1 MCTHFTLLS
10 FLEYYDYIPPLLLQ
24 SSLTVYTHC
33 IHIFQGQTGGVGG
46 VGVVLV
52 TKYCVFSSTS
62 WQIFMCVG
70 TTRTRYMMQYNFNQ
84 KCTKYAMIPTFF
96 GEKQVYISMYIVQ
109 THEKSLRYIEKG
121 VTGREK
127 VILESNC
134 QYRKLLERS
143 NCCSIL
149 PIK

>member
-10 FLEYYDYIPPLLLQ
+10 FLEHYDYIPLLLLQ
-24 SSLTVYTHC
+24 SSLTIYICSRVR
-33 IHIFQGQTGGVGG
+33 QG
-46 VGVVLV
+46 VLV
-52 TKYCVFSSTS
+52 GLGGIGDKKIVYFHLRAS
-62 WQIFMCVG
+62 WQIFMYVG
-70 TTRTRYMMQYNFNQ
+70 TSRTSRYMMQYNFNQ

>member
-10 FLEYYDYIPPLLLQ
+10 FLEYYDYIPLLLLQ
-24 SSLTVYTHC
+24 TIYISM
-33 IHIFQGQTGGVGG
+33 FQGQTGGVGG
-46 VGVVLV
+46 VVVAGIGD
-52 TKYCVFSSTS
+52 KKNCVFSATS
-62 WQIFMCVG
+62 WQIFMYVG
-70 TTRTRYMMQYNFNQ
+70 TSRTRYMMQYNFNQ
-84 KCTKYAMIPTFF
+84 KCTKYAMIPTTFF
-96 GEKQVYISMYIVQ
+96 GESMYIVQ